1 MTLESVVHQAGFIT
15 AQISVPPQNVSDGT
29 LTLHY
34 QPGYLSGYRDKESG
48 DTHFGLNLIFPQR
61 ADGQLNIR
69 DTELGMSHLNQLP
82 GLGAQAAVE
91 PDPQNPGN
99 SIITITRQ
107 KNAASAAHLKSAT
120 TVARQPAAGR

>member
-34 QPGYLSGYRDKESG
+34 LPGYLSGYRDKESG
-48 DTHFGLNLIFPQR
+48 DEHFGLNLIFPQR

-69 DTELGMSHLNQLP
+69 DTELGMSHLNQLRVW
-82 GLGAQAAVE
+82 GSGC
-91 PDPQNPGN
+91 
-99 SIITITRQ
+99 R
-107 KNAASAAHLKSAT
+107 
-120 TVARQPAAGR
+120 